1 MLFRLTNAPATFQS
15 VINKTLHKYLGI
27 FILAYL
33 DDILVY
39 SKGTLKE
46 HIKLVKKADD
56 FESQLRDLRP
66 EVEIAAPVEASEA
79 ATVASTAPDEE
90 DDDGFD
96 TRFADNFDGIDWSRL
111 KGFIRP
117 PRTYAQR
124 KSWVYDYGYR
134 VALLSNP
141 ERIFF
146 VCRECHQNKK
156 LDATGKLPYGLVKL
170 SLTRSETLTYKPF
183 D

>member
-1 MLFRLTNAPATFQS
+1 MARSSTKRRAPAHSNADAHPSKQRKLF
-15 VINKTLHKYLGI
+15 
-27 FILAYL
+27 A
-33 DDILVY
+33 
-39 SKGTLKE
+39 KGTESQPVVVEDTQPSSPRQALA
-46 HIKLVKKADD
+46 IASQADD

-66 EVEIAAPVEASEA
+66 EVEIAAPVEALEA

-146 VCRECHQNKK
+146 VCRECHQNKSS
-156 LDATGKLPYGLVKL
+156 TQLVAGC
-170 SLTRSETLTYKPF
+170 
-183 D
+183 